1 VTNQYRAPLGY
12 YWGDDAY
19 SAGRGPEV
27 LAKRLAGDGAPVDRV
42 RLSGASTTID
52 EIAEKVATGTL
63 FGGGTLIVVSE
74 PSPLM
79 PGKSAVERLIGVLGG
94 VADGNGLAFVDTV
107 DGTNSRPASLK
118 TLRDAVA
125 SAGGEVR
132 EFKALNAGQL
142 PVWIVDRARE
152 QGIRISPDAARLLA
166 ERVGANVREN
176 DIDRRRQGELVL
188 SELAKL
194 AVYRLDGT
202 IGPEDVKAL
211 VPEAIPPSVWAF
223 TDAIGRRQAGRA
235 AKLAEELDEKPAPV
249 MIAILHRRLRELI
262 VTGDLLASN
271 APPAEIARSLGFK
284 LDSKSEFRVGR
295 LAEQARCWSLPEL
308 DEALSGLLELDAAF
322 KAREGG
328 SDVRRRAAMTLW
340 IAEKV
345 RRRG

>member
-1 VTNQYRAPLGY
+1 
-12 YWGDDAY
+12 
-19 SAGRGPEV
+19 
-27 LAKRLAGDGAPVDRV
+27 
-42 RLSGASTTID
+42 
-52 EIAEKVATGTL
+52 
-63 FGGGTLIVVSE
+63 
-74 PSPLM
+74 
-79 PGKSAVERLIGVLGG
+79 
-94 VADGNGLAFVDTV
+94 
-107 DGTNSRPASLK
+107 
-118 TLRDAVA
+118 VA
-125 SAGGEVR
+125 SGGGEVR

-142 PVWIVDRARE
+142 PAWITDRARE

-166 ERVGANVREN
+166 ERVGANVRES

-211 VPEAIPPSVWAF
+211 VPEAIPASVWAF
-223 TDAIGRRQAGRA
+223 QDAVGLRQAGRA

-249 MIAILHRRLRELI
+249 LIAILHRRLRDLI
-262 VTGDLLASN
+262 EVGDLLASGT
-271 APPAEIARSLGFK
+271 PAGALVRILK
-284 LDSKSEFRVGR
+284 LNPYRAER

-328 SDVRRRAAMTLW
+328 SDARRRAAMTLW

-345 RRRG
+345 RRRGQEPSRPP